1 MKDNDTIQLT
11 LENLESPPI
20 THGTVILNK
29 EKFIEVLVEPN
40 ILQDLNSIKKR
51 TSMLKDIITE
61 PKKDTKGIVNID
73 ANGDTVSLRKDVLI
87 SEFDQILESQTIER
101 AKYYLERLENGIQKI
116 KTSKIND
123 INILRWKEYDE
134 IITDS
139 LWIIPERDK
148 TGKHNGFYHGNF
160 IPQIPHQLILRYT
173 KKNEIVFDPF
183 LGSGTTA
190 YEAESLNRN
199 FIGIDIQKK
208 LVDFVGKNVEP
219 KNNFSYLIAGDSTKI
234 ETFEKVKEVLKN
246 HKKKNV
252 QLAILHPPYADIIKF
267 SDLKDDLSNAKS
279 LKEFLEKFAEV
290 LENSIEILENVRYLA
305 IVIGDKYTAGEWI
318 PLGFYCMNEAQ
329 KLGLTL
335 KSIIIKNMAGN
346 RAKQNKERIWRYRA
360 LSSDYYIFKHEYI
373 LIFKK

>member
-1 MKDNDTIQLT
+1 MPNFNDL
-11 LENLESPPI
+11 NLE
-20 THGTVILNK
+20 
-29 EKFIEVLVEPN
+29 E
-40 ILQDLNSIKKR
+40 
-51 TSMLKDIITE
+51 
-61 PKKDTKGIVNID
+61 
-73 ANGDTVSLRKDVLI
+73 
-87 SEFDQILESQTIER
+87 
-101 AKYYLERLENGIQKI
+101 
-116 KTSKIND
+116 
-123 INILRWKEYDE
+123 WKESE
-134 IITDS
+134 IWTDS

-160 IPQIPHQLILRYT
+160 VPQIPHQITLRYT
-173 KKNEIVFDPF
+173 KENDVVFDPF

-199 FIGIDIQKK
+199 FIGIDIQRE
-208 LVDFVGKNVEP
+208 LVDYVGKNIEP
-219 KNNFSYLIAGDSTKI
+219 KNNFSELITGDSTQI
-234 ETFEKVKEVLKN
+234 DILEKVKEILKK

-279 LKEFLEKFAEV
+279 LKEFLEKFVQV
-290 LENSIEILENVRYLA
+290 LKNTIEILENNRYLT
-305 IVIGDKYTAGEWI
+305 IVIGDAYKSGKWI

-346 RAKQNKERIWRYRA
+346 RAKQNKEGIWRYRA
-360 LSSDYYIFKHEYI
+360 LASDYYIFKHEYI